1 MGKLQVLM
9 ITMTA
14 ALVLS
19 SCGTV
24 GGIAN
29 GTGEVLEGVASD
41 MRGLGGFVGR

>member
-1 MGKLQVLM
+1 MVKLQVWM
-9 ITMTA
+9 IAAATA
-14 ALVLS
+14 LTLS